1 MAKRIMMAA
10 HLTQDELK
18 QRIKDSDCLEQ
29 IKRYQVVLM
38 RLQHPARAVGEV
50 AGLCGVSYKTVTQ
63 WTWLYNAEGP
73 EALLLKGGR
82 GGRRNALMGEEQ
94 ESSMLED
101 LRGKAEKGRI
111 ITVASVRQAA
121 ERLLGR
127 KLPKD
132 YAYDMLHR
140 HQWRKVKPH
149 THHPKKDAAS
159 QEAFKKTSRIFWLP
173 PGRS

>member
-1 MAKRIMMAA
+1 MVA
-10 HLTQDELK
+10 HLTQEELK
-18 QRIKDSDCLEQ
+18 RRIKDADCLEQ

-38 RLQHPARAVGEV
+38 RLQYPERPVGEV

-73 EALLLKGGR
+73 AALLLKGGR
-82 GGRRNALMGEEQ
+82 GGRRNALMSEAQ
-94 ESSMLED
+94 ESSMLEE

-111 ITVASVRQAA
+111 ITVASVRQVA

-140 HQWRKVKPH
+140 HQWRKIKPH

-159 QEAFKKTSRIFWLP
+159 QEAFKKASRISWLP
-173 PGRS
+173 PERS